1 MRKTILLFLVFIV
14 GRSLGQS
21 NCDSLFAVGDK
32 LYLEG
37 KYKDAVAAF
46 NRIIDQD
53 CKDLPRAYNGR
64 GTVYNSLQ
72 QYDSALKDFESALK
86 IDSNNSTAMANEA
99 ITYSDLKKYPEAIEL
114 LTKAIKISPKYYLF
128 FRMRGEAEEGNEQN
142 DMAIVDYENS
152 MNMNKEDIDSYRELA
167 KLYQK
172 EKDYSDAEDVLNKLL
187 MHHPNEPRLV
197 IFRATF
203 YRQTEQYDKAISD
216 YATVCGIDSTDPATL
231 YSYGYC
237 YEMKG
242 EPEQAIELYSKSILH
257 KGGEYAYWG
266 RGFLYKQLG
275 QFALAIDDM
284 QNYLKL
290 KPNDAHAYLIIGNSY
305 SGLGDKVKATEAYN
319 KGLTLN
325 PQYNIKALL
334 ETGLKNLKE

>member
-1 MRKTILLFLVFIV
+1 MRKTLLVFLLFIV
-14 GRSLGQS
+14 GKSLGQV
-21 NCDSLFAVGDK
+21 NCDSLFTAADK
-32 LYLEG
+32 MYQAG
-37 KYKDAVAAF
+37 KYQDALEAF
-46 NRIIDQD
+46 NKIIDLE
-53 CKDLPRAYNGR
+53 CKDLPGAYNGR
-64 GTVYNSLQ
+64 GTVYNGLK
-72 QYDSALKDFESALK
+72 QYDSALNDFESALK

-99 ITYSDLKKYPEAIEL
+99 ATYSSLKKYPQAIEL
-114 LTKAIKISPKYYLF
+114 LTKAIKINPKYYLY
-128 FRMRGEAEEGNEQN
+128 FRMMAEVEESNEQYE
-142 DMAIVDYENS
+142 MAIVDYENS
-152 MNMNKEDIDSYRELA
+152 MNLNREDIDSYRELA

-187 MHHPNEPRLV
+187 MHHPNEPKLV

-216 YATVCGIDSTDPATL
+216 YAIVCGIDSTDPATL

-242 EPEQAIELYSKSILH
+242 EPEQAIELYSRSILH

-284 QNYLKL
+284 QTY
-290 KPNDAHAYLIIGNSY
+290 
-305 SGLGDKVKATEAYN
+305 
-319 KGLTLN
+319 
-325 PQYNIKALL
+325 
-334 ETGLKNLKE
+334 